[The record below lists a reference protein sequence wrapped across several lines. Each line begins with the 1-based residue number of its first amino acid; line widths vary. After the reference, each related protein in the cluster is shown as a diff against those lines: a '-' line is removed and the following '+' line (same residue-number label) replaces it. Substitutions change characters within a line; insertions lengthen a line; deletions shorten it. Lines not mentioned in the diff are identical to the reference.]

1 MSGHQVKK
9 GRYMNVKLSAVVLAV
24 AGLVGCASNPAPD
37 VSGKVRDSLKQ
48 AGLNDVTVSQNRD
61 KGVVTLGGN
70 VAQDAD
76 KLRAEQIAKQV
87 AAGQVVA
94 DEIAVLPPNDRSAA
108 KSVNS
113 DLDKGIEANLD
124 AALTQANIKGVS
136 HSTKNGVVTL
146 KGDLET
152 PALRANVERLATG
165 VPNVQQV
172 VNEID
177 VKNQRATSSSADR
190 SK

>member
-1 MSGHQVKK
+1 
-9 GRYMNVKLSAVVLAV
+9 MNVKLSAVVLAV

>member
-1 MSGHQVKK
+1 M
-9 GRYMNVKLSAVVLAV
+9 KLAILGLATL
-24 AGLVGCASNPAPD
+24 GLIGCASNQAPD
-37 VSGKVRDSLKQ
+37 VAGKVRDSLKQ
-48 AGLNDVTVSQNRD
+48 AGLNNVTVSQDRN

-70 VAQDAD
+70 VNQAAD
-76 KLRAEQIAKQV
+76 KQRAEQIAQPI

-94 DEIAVLPPNDRSAA
+94 DEIAVLPNGNQSEV
-108 KSVNS
+108 KTVNS
-113 DLDKGIEANLD
+113 DLDKGIQDNLD

-152 PALRANVERLATG
+152 PALRADAERLATG
-165 VPNVQQV
+165 VPNVKQV

-177 VKNQRATSSSADR
+177 VKHQRATSSSADR